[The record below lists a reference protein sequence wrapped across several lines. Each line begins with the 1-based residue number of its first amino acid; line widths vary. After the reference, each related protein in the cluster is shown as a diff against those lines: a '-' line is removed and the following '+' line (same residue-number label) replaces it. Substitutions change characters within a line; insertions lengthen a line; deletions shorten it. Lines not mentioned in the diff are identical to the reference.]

1 MLNNLYVIIYW
12 QSMAQQQ
19 LLRQESSVYQTLRI
33 YKKQLTQNI
42 ERNTHVPNISTISQ
56 QSNQEL
62 SISQIIRTYGK
73 QFRQIRKQYTDGL
86 SGRCVMGVIM
96 SYYGWDGKCITNAE
110 RRLYAALVALRQA
123 GISKELLIE
132 LNDSGA
138 TFDEI
143 ADYLDRNCGSA
154 NNNK

>member
-1 MLNNLYVIIYW
+1 
-12 QSMAQQQ
+12 MAQQQ
-19 LLRQESSVYQTLRI
+19 LLKQESFVSEVLRSH
-33 YKKQLTQNI
+33 KKQLTHSI
-42 ERNTHVPNISTISQ
+42 EQHTDERHINTLNQ
-56 QSNQEL
+56 QSNLES

-73 QFRQIRKQYTDGL
+73 QFTQIRRQYTDGL
-86 SGRCVMGVIM
+86 GGRCVMGLIM

-123 GISKELLIE
+123 GINKELLIE

-143 ADYLDRNCGSA
+143 ADYLDRNLQL
-154 NNNK
+154 NIK

>member
-1 MLNNLYVIIYW
+1 
-12 QSMAQQQ
+12 MAQQQ
-19 LLRQESSVYQTLRI
+19 LLKLESSVSQILRT
-33 YKKQLTQNI
+33 YKKQLTQNL
-42 ERNTHVPNISTISQ
+42 EQHTHVPNISTISQ
-56 QSNQEL
+56 QSKQES

-73 QFRQIRKQYTDGL
+73 QFTQIRRQYTDGL
-86 SGRCVMGVIM
+86 GGRCVMGVIM

-138 TFDEI
+138 SFDEI
-143 ADYLDRNCGSA
+143 AEYLDNNCGSA
-154 NNNK
+154 NSNK

>member
-1 MLNNLYVIIYW
+1 
-12 QSMAQQQ
+12 MAQQQ
-19 LLRQESSVYQTLRI
+19 LLRQESSVSQTLRT

-42 ERNTHVPNISTISQ
+42 EQYTHVPNISTISQ

-73 QFRQIRKQYTDGL
+73 QFTQIRKQYTDGL
-86 SGRCVMGVIM
+86 DGRCVMGVIM

-154 NNNK
+154 YNNR

>member
-1 MLNNLYVIIYW
+1 
-12 QSMAQQQ
+12 MAQQQ
-19 LLRQESSVYQTLRI
+19 LLKQESSVSEVLSSH
-33 YKKQLTQNI
+33 KKQLTQNMDQHTD
-42 ERNTHVPNISTISQ
+42 ECHMNILGQ
-56 QSNQEL
+56 QSNLQL
-62 SISQIIRTYGK
+62 SISQIIRTCGK
-73 QFRQIRKQYTDGL
+73 QFRQIRKQYTDGAG
-86 SGRCVMGVIM
+86 GRCVMGVIM

-143 ADYLDRNCGSA
+143 ADFLDRNLQL
-154 NNNK
+154 NIK

>member
-1 MLNNLYVIIYW
+1 MYW
-12 QSMAQQQ
+12 QYMAQQQ
-19 LLRQESSVYQTLRI
+19 LLRQESSVSQTLRAH
-33 YKKQLTQNI
+33 KKQLTQNI
-42 ERNTHVPNISTISQ
+42 ERNTRMPNISTASQ
-56 QSNQEL
+56 QSNQES

-73 QFRQIRKQYTDGL
+73 QFIQIRKQYTDGL

-154 NNNK
+154 NSNR

>member
-1 MLNNLYVIIYW
+1 MNTLNQ
-12 QSMAQQQ
+12 QSK
-19 LLRQESSVYQTLRI
+19 QESSISQIIRT

-42 ERNTHVPNISTISQ
+42 EPHPQGSNISTMSQ
-56 QSNQEL
+56 QLNQES
-62 SISQIIRTYGK
+62 SIPQILRTYGK

-86 SGRCVMGVIM
+86 GGRCVMGVIM
-96 SYYGWDGKCITNAE
+96 SYYGWDGKCISNAE

-143 ADYLDRNCGSA
+143 ADYLDNIKNR
-154 NNNK
+154 

>member
-1 MLNNLYVIIYW
+1 
-12 QSMAQQQ
+12 MAQQQ
-19 LLRQESSVYQTLRI
+19 LLRQESSVSQTLRT
-33 YKKQLTQNI
+33 YKKQLTKNI

-154 NNNK
+154 NNNR

>member
-1 MLNNLYVIIYW
+1 
-12 QSMAQQQ
+12 MAHQQ
-19 LLRQESSVYQTLRI
+19 LLKQESSVSQILSNH
-33 YKKQLTQNI
+33 KKQLTQNI
-42 ERNTHVPNISTISQ
+42 EQYTHLHTGTINK
-56 QSNQEL
+56 QSNQES

-73 QFRQIRKQYTDGL
+73 QFTQIRKQYTDGL
-86 SGRCVMGVIM
+86 GGRCVMGVIM

-110 RRLYAALVALRQA
+110 RRLYAALVALRNA

-154 NNNK
+154 YNNR

>member
-1 MLNNLYVIIYW
+1 
-12 QSMAQQQ
+12 MAQQQ
-19 LLRQESSVYQTLRI
+19 LLKQESSVSQVLSRH
-33 YKKQLTQNI
+33 KKQLTQIMEQDTNK
-42 ERNTHVPNISTISQ
+42 RDMKTLNL
-56 QSNQEL
+56 QSNEV

-86 SGRCVMGVIM
+86 GGRCVMGVIM

-143 ADYLDRNCGSA
+143 ANYLDNIENR
-154 NNNK
+154 

>member
-1 MLNNLYVIIYW
+1 
-12 QSMAQQQ
+12 MAQQQ
-19 LLRQESSVYQTLRI
+19 LLKQESSVSEVLSNH
-33 YKKQLTQNI
+33 KKQLTRNI
-42 ERNTHVPNISTISQ
+42 EQHTDERHMNTLNQ
-56 QSNQEL
+56 QSNLES

-138 TFDEI
+138 TFEEI
-143 ADYLDRNCGSA
+143 ADYLDRTHGLA
-154 NNNK
+154 NGNR

>member
-1 MLNNLYVIIYW
+1 MYY
-12 QSMAQQQ
+12 QPMAQQQ
-19 LLRQESSVYQTLRI
+19 LLRQESSVSQTLRT

-42 ERNTHVPNISTISQ
+42 ERYTYVPNISTVSQ
-56 QSNQEL
+56 QSNQES

-73 QFRQIRKQYTDGL
+73 QFIQIRKQYTDGL

-143 ADYLDRNCGSA
+143 ADYLDRNC
-154 NNNK
+154 NPPNPR